1 MILVVDQQNTVLR
14 YSANNLRIECG
25 SKPPRRVPVRQ
36 IEQVV
41 VYGNVLV
48 ESAAMRALASAA
60 VPTIFWPGRGRS
72 EPALVGGGLATQLP
86 LRQAQHQCAANPLAR
101 VELARW
107 FIEQKIMSYQLPINA
122 LKQTA
127 QLTAQAEDRFLTQ
140 RENAAVQ
147 LQSAETVAA
156 IMGVE
161 GSLANAWFALLANVL
176 PPRFKFSGRNRR
188 PPADPVN
195 ALLSL
200 GYTLVLS
207 DLRESLMT
215 AGFDQSLGFLHSHS
229 PGRESLVLDFAEL
242 FRAAVDNFVIHW
254 IISPEVDEASFYF
267 REKEG
272 CRLSKTARPGFYQ
285 SWASYREHWPRP
297 VVYDSDVANW
307 PTGYLRELINGQV
320 ARFRQVLQ
328 SHEGLR
334 K

>member
-1 MILVVDQQNTVLR
+1 MILVVDQRNTVLR
-14 YSANNLRIECG
+14 YSAKNLRIECE
-25 SKPPRRVPVRQ
+25 SKPPRRVPVKQ
-36 IEQVV
+36 LEQVV

-48 ESAAMRALASAA
+48 ETAAMRALAAAA
-60 VPTIFWPGRGRS
+60 VPTIFLSGQGRA
-72 EPALVGGGLATQLP
+72 EPALLGAGMATQLP
-86 LRQAQHQCAANPLAR
+86 LRLAQHQSAGNPNTR

-107 FIEQKIMSYQLPINA
+107 FIEQKILSYQLPITA
-122 LKQTA
+122 LRQTV
-127 QLTAQAEDRFLTQ
+127 QLTTQAEDGFLTQ
-140 RENAAVQ
+140 CENAAVQ
-147 LQSAETVAA
+147 LQSAATVAA

-161 GSLANAWFALLANVL
+161 GSLANAWFSLLAAAL
-176 PPRFKFSGRNRR
+176 PPQFKFCGRNRR

-207 DLRESLMT
+207 DLRESLMS

-242 FRAAVDNFVIHW
+242 FRAAVDHFVIRW
-254 IISPEVDEASFYF
+254 IVRPEVDETSFYF

-272 CRLSKTARPGFYQ
+272 CRLSKLARPGFYQ

-297 VVYDSDVANW
+297 VVSESDVANW
-307 PTGYLRELINGQV
+307 PTGHFRELVNGQV

-328 SHEGLR
+328 SHEEG
-334 K
+334 